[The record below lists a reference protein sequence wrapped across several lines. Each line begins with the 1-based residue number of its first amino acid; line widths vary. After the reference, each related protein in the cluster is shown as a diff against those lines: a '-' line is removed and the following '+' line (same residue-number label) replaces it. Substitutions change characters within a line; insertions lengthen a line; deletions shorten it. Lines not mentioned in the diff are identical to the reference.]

1 MRTVARALA
10 GLAAGALVIGVGW
23 AFVSRGNSDTTT
35 PALLLVVGLV
45 AAVDAV
51 ALFVLA
57 ERQPDGLRIGGQ
69 ALPVPMWWPPLLAA
83 GLVTLV
89 GGLWSSVLLA
99 IAGGVVVLI
108 AAGGAVLQLRAG
120 AREPGPDDR
129 RTIRAARQILGFGRR
144 HAAPGRSTVSAGL
157 ESLGEN
163 RVRLV
168 LVAPDGTFGDLVVK
182 DEATARAAAALAG
195 ADVQDVS
202 SREFGARIRTGPYEW
217 VRMAG
222 SQLGGSRT

>member
-1 MRTVARALA
+1 MRTAARVLA
-10 GLAAGALVIGVGW
+10 GLAVGALVIGVGW
-23 AFVSRGNSDTTT
+23 AFVHRSSSDTTT
-35 PALLLVVGLV
+35 PTLVLVVGLV

-57 ERQPDGLRIGGQ
+57 ERQPDGLRVGGP
-69 ALPVPMWWPPLLAA
+69 LPAPMWWPPLLAA
-83 GLVTLV
+83 GLVALV
-89 GGLWSSVLLA
+89 GGVWISVVVA

-108 AAGGAVLQLRAG
+108 AAGGSVLQLRSR

-129 RTIRAARQILGFGRR
+129 RTVRTARQILGFGRR
-144 HAAPGRSTVSAGL
+144 HDVRGRSTVSAGI
-157 ESLGEN
+157 ESIGEN
-163 RVRLV
+163 RIRLV
-168 LVAPDGTFGDLVVK
+168 LVAPDGTFGDLVVR

-222 SQLGGSRT
+222 SQLGGSRS